1 MQRPQIFEKEMIR
14 PTEELAVVCSMVHL
28 RMNGVTPGQTP
39 DETKATVQSFEFR
52 RLCEDLVFEMSEQHK
67 GMEGIVGVLRK
78 LKDDL
83 PLAPFGF
90 MQALGV
96 AAGVNTPR
104 QEKWLMLAYN
114 FATAFADEGIDPFTS
129 VLQYA
134 FQSSIPEK
142 NLPLFEGPSPEIFK
156 AIELLG
162 KERDF
167 TEIARALSKM
177 NEMHPSKKAPLSGNA
192 LSNKPGDEPTL

>member
-1 MQRPQIFEKEMIR
+1 MIR
-14 PTEELAVVCSMVHL
+14 PTEELAVVCAMVHL

-39 DETKATVQSFEFR
+39 DETKITVQSYEFR
-52 RLCEDLVFEMSEQHK
+52 RLCEDLVFEMNEQHK
-67 GMEGIVGVLRK
+67 GMEGIMGALRK
-78 LKDDL
+78 MKEDL

-96 AAGVNTPR
+96 AAGVKTPR
-104 QEKWLMLAYN
+104 QEKWLVMAHS
-114 FATAFADEGIDPFTS
+114 FATVFVDEGIDPFTT

-142 NLPLFEGPSPEIFK
+142 NLPLFDGPSPEIFK
-156 AIELLG
+156 AVELLG

-167 TEIARALSKM
+167 TDIARALSKM
-177 NEMHPSKKAPLSGNA
+177 NEMLPLKKAPCHGNS
-192 LSNKPGDEPTL
+192 LSNKPGDEPTI